1 MSVLFKE
8 AAPGMPT
15 MHQGTDPKYSWVRAQ
30 HKRVTGLLVLEKK
43 TLSSGTADAIDLG
56 RVNGQSCMRLY
67 SKCIA

>member
-1 MSVLFKE
+1 MSTCTALKS
-8 AAPGMPT
+8 
-15 MHQGTDPKYSWVRAQ
+15 HWVVSFR
-30 HKRVTGLLVLEKK
+30 EK